1 MIFIK
6 KIILLFSLFFLFNT
20 LEVNSNSNKNL
31 FYDRVNIYEENYHV
45 IYFNN
50 VNSIDLE
57 NALEKLNINVLSYII
72 DDKKYYANDINEL
85 VNKYIN
91 NLELDEKIFYEKNG
105 IIIDGI
111 SVICQNS
118 ELLKLEGMVGVY

>member
-31 FYDRVNIYEENYHV
+31 FYNRVNIYEENYHV